1 VSEDW
6 ASVAKAISQRLTELG
21 MRQRE
26 LAERSHVSQA
36 IIREL
41 QHNTVQR
48 RRSART
54 LEALSLALGWHPDHL
69 TAVLRGLP
77 PPEPGDPPL
86 PATDEDVPAR
96 LAVIEH
102 HLRQITNQ
110 LGVIDEINGQLDE
123 LNANLSAV
131 IRRTER

>member
-1 VSEDW
+1 MSEDW
-6 ASVAKAISQRLTELG
+6 ASVARAISQRLTELG

-54 LEALSLALGWHPDHL
+54 LEALSLALSWHPDHL
-69 TAVLRGLP
+69 TAVLRGLT

-86 PATDEDVPAR
+86 PTTDEDVPAR
-96 LAVIEH
+96 LALIEH
-102 HLRQITNQ
+102 QLRQITDQ
-110 LGVIDEINGQLDE
+110 LGGIEAINDKLDE
-123 LNANLSAV
+123 LNANVSALM
-131 IRRTER
+131 RRSGR

>member
-6 ASVAKAISQRLTELG
+6 ASVARAISQRLTELG

-36 IIREL
+36 IVREL
-41 QHNTVQR
+41 QRNTVQR

-69 TAVLRGLP
+69 MAVLRGLT

-86 PATDEDVPAR
+86 PTADEDVPAR
-96 LAVIEH
+96 LALIEH
-102 HLRQITNQ
+102 HLRRLTDQ
-110 LGVIDEINGQLDE
+110 LNGIDSIRDKLDE

-131 IRRTER
+131 IRRADR

>member
-1 VSEDW
+1 MSEDW
-6 ASVAKAISQRLTELG
+6 ASIARAISRRLTELG

-41 QHNTVQR
+41 PHTVQR
-48 RRSART
+48 RRSGRT
-54 LEALSLALGWHPDHL
+54 LKALSLALSWHPDHL
-69 TAVLRGLP
+69 RAVLRGLV

-96 LAVIEH
+96 LALIEH
-102 HLRQITNQ
+102 QLRQITDQ
-110 LGVIDEINGQLDE
+110 LGGIESMNDKLDE

-131 IRRTER
+131 IRRSDR